1 MGKGRICIWII
12 RPVVTAPAFLPL
24 QRCPGDQSADLCQIF
39 QLYQF
44 SQTPSRSAAGDL
56 RLQICQLR
64 QVLLKS
70 GLAADNHQ
78 GFVRALLQGLQ
89 QVSAFPSGAGG
100 QLLQPP
106 GDLSCRRLSSWV
118 TSSQLESY
126 PVENVTDENL
136 KTFWVAGKNDD
147 KQWVEIDLEE
157 VSDVY
162 ALQLN
167 FFDYEET
174 GFWGRMPNLRQ
185 RYLVEASVDGA
196 RWRVLVDYRNSFRD
210 APHNYIELDQP
221 IEARYIRYRHHYVPG
236 KNLAMGNIRV
246 FGLGRG
252 KKPATVKGFTVVR
265 EADERNVRI
274 SWKAVKGA
282 QGYNVLWGVA
292 PDKLYSSWMV
302 YGDNSLDLRALTV
315 GQKYYFAI
323 EAFNENG
330 ISQRVF
336 LREAH

>member
-118 TSSQLESY
+118 SLQPLCIGGSAAAGNIAEHLTGNGHVAPQPVGSVGAGGRLSCRIESR
-126 PVENVTDENL
+126 
-136 KTFWVAGKNDD
+136 
-147 KQWVEIDLEE
+147 
-157 VSDVY
+157 
-162 ALQLN
+162 
-167 FFDYEET
+167 ET
-174 GFWGRMPNLRQ
+174 GGGMFVDQDTAIEGMGKAGNLHR
-185 RYLVEASVDGA
+185 
-196 RWRVLVDYRNSFRD
+196 
-210 APHNYIELDQP
+210 IP
-221 IEARYIRYRHHYVPG
+221 IEVDP
-236 KNLAMGNIRV
+236 
-246 FGLGRG
+246 
-252 KKPATVKGFTVVR
+252 PALCATDR
-265 EADERNVRI
+265 
-274 SWKAVKGA
+274 
-282 QGYNVLWGVA
+282 
-292 PDKLYSSWMV
+292 
-302 YGDNSLDLRALTV
+302 
-315 GQKYYFAI
+315 
-323 EAFNENG
+323 
-330 ISQRVF
+330 
-336 LREAH
+336 